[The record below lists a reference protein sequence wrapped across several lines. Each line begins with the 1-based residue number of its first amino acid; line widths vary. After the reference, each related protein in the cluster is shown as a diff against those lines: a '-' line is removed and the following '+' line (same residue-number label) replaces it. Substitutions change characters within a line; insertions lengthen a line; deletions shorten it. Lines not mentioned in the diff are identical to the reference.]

1 MHLLN
6 VLILGPS
13 SFTSTLIELK
23 SYLKFNLY
31 KDILSVYKHKINL
44 DLVILHKDVLVDS
57 KKLSI
62 FDENNLIK
70 ILATGE
76 SDKINN
82 YAGILKLPT
91 TLNEINSIVEEAAVK
106 KIFSKN
112 SAIKIKKYLLDKN
125 EKKLIKDKNFIILT
139 EKEIQLLELFLSLKK
154 PISKNKILT
163 VVWNYSDDADT
174 HTVETHI
181 YRLRKKINDK
191 FSDENF
197 ILNKRNGYYIWKKEI
212 K

>member
-1 MHLLN
+1 
-6 VLILGPS
+6 
-13 SFTSTLIELK
+13 
-23 SYLKFNLY
+23 
-31 KDILSVYKHKINL
+31 
-44 DLVILHKDVLVDS
+44 
-57 KKLSI
+57 LSI

-197 ILNKRNGYYIWKKEI
+197 ILNKRNGYYI
-212 K
+212 

>member
-197 ILNKRNGYYIWKKEI
+197 ILNKRNGYYI
-212 K
+212 

>member
-1 MHLLN
+1 MLN

-31 KDILSVYKHKINL
+31 KDILSINKHKINL

-174 HTVETHI
+174 NTVETHI

-197 ILNKRNGYYIWKKEI
+197 ILNKRNGYYI
-212 K
+212 

>member
-1 MHLLN
+1 LLN

-197 ILNKRNGYYIWKKEI
+197 ILNKRNGYYI
-212 K
+212 

>member
-1 MHLLN
+1 MLN

-106 KIFSKN
+106 KIFSNN

-197 ILNKRNGYYIWKKEI
+197 ILNKRNGYYI
-212 K
+212 

>member
-1 MHLLN
+1 MLN

-163 VVWNYSDDADT
+163 VVWNYSDDAYT

-197 ILNKRNGYYIWKKEI
+197 ILNKRNGYYI
-212 K
+212 

>member
-1 MHLLN
+1 LLN

>member
-1 MHLLN
+1 MLN

-31 KDILSVYKHKINL
+31 KDILSINKHKINL

-106 KIFSKN
+106 KIFSNN

-197 ILNKRNGYYIWKKEI
+197 ILNKRNGYYI
-212 K
+212 

>member
-31 KDILSVYKHKINL
+31 KDILSINKHKINL

-106 KIFSKN
+106 KIFSNN

-197 ILNKRNGYYIWKKEI
+197 ILNKRNGYYI
-212 K
+212 

>member
-1 MHLLN
+1 LLN

-31 KDILSVYKHKINL
+31 KDILSINKHKINL

-106 KIFSKN
+106 KIFSNN

-197 ILNKRNGYYIWKKEI
+197 ILNKRNGYYI
-212 K
+212 

>member
-1 MHLLN
+1 MLN

-197 ILNKRNGYYIWKKEI
+197 ILNKRNGYYI
-212 K
+212 

>member
-1 MHLLN
+1 MLN

-31 KDILSVYKHKINL
+31 KDIFSVYKHKINL

-163 VVWNYSDDADT
+163 VVWNY
-174 HTVETHI
+174 
-181 YRLRKKINDK
+181 
-191 FSDENF
+191 
-197 ILNKRNGYYIWKKEI
+197 
-212 K
+212 

>member
-6 VLILGPS
+6 VLILGTS

-31 KDILSVYKHKINL
+31 KDILSINKHKINL

-106 KIFSKN
+106 KIFSNN

-197 ILNKRNGYYIWKKEI
+197 ILNKRNGYYI
-212 K
+212 

>member
-1 MHLLN
+1 MLN

-191 FSDENF
+191 FSDEKL
-197 ILNKRNGYYIWKKEI
+197 ILNKRNGYYI
-212 K
+212 

>member
-1 MHLLN
+1 MLN

>member
-91 TLNEINSIVEEAAVK
+91 TLNEINSIVKEAAVK

-154 PISKNKILT
+154 PISKNKILA

-197 ILNKRNGYYIWKKEI
+197 ILNKRNGYYI
-212 K
+212 